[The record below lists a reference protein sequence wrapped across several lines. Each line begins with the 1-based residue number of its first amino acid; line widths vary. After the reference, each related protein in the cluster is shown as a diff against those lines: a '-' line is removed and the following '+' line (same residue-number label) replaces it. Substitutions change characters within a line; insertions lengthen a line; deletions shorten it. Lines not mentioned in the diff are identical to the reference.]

1 MEYEVGDIVKL
12 KKQHPCGS
20 RGVGNPPRGC
30 RLPPEM
36 HGLRPSG
43 HDAAP
48 PGGKK
53 YERAEKRSGRE
64 EELSYYAGIL
74 QLFYEMLPGS
84 EQNKKSGKQEKKA
97 CLSTFFMV

>member
-1 MEYEVGDIVKL
+1 M
-12 KKQHPCGS
+12 
-20 RGVGNPPRGC
+20 GNPPCGR

-36 HGLRPSG
+36 HGLRSSG

-74 QLFYEMLPGS
+74 QLFYEILPGS

-97 CLSTFFMV
+97 CFSTLFMV

>member
-1 MEYEVGDIVKL
+1 M
-12 KKQHPCGS
+12 
-20 RGVGNPPRGC
+20 GNPPCGR

-53 YERAEKRSGRE
+53 YERAEKRSRRE

-74 QLFYEMLPGS
+74 QLFYEILPGS
-84 EQNKKSGKQEKKA
+84 DQNKKSGKQEKK
-97 CLSTFFMV
+97 LVFPLFLWYNNSS

>member
-1 MEYEVGDIVKL
+1 M
-12 KKQHPCGS
+12 
-20 RGVGNPPRGC
+20 GNPPCGR

-36 HGLRPSG
+36 HGLRSSG

>member
-1 MEYEVGDIVKL
+1 M
-12 KKQHPCGS
+12 
-20 RGVGNPPRGC
+20 
-30 RLPPEM
+30 
-36 HGLRPSG
+36 
-43 HDAAP
+43 
-48 PGGKK
+48 K
-53 YERAEKRSGRE
+53 YLSNE